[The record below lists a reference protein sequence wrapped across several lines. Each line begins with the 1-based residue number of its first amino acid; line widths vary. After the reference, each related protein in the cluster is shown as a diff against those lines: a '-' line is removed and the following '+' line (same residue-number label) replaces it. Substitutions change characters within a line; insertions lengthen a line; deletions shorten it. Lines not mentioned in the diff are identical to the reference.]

1 LFVIN
6 LANNNTNNSKIS
18 VQLEF
23 KIKQKNIE
31 LLKLIK
37 KTFGGHIF
45 YLKSEELFY
54 YNSISFKSAKS
65 VINYF
70 DHFQLISSK

>member
-1 LFVIN
+1 
-6 LANNNTNNSKIS
+6 

-31 LLKLIK
+31 LLELIK
-37 KTFGGHIF
+37 QTFGGLIYYF
-45 YLKSEELFY
+45 KSEELFY

-65 VINYF
+65 LINYF
-70 DHFQLISSK
+70 DKFQLVSSK